1 MLGDDFTECQAAIPP
16 VRQAQCV
23 AFASFVCSALAAVTG
38 VVAAMASSSVL
49 GFAAEHAIGTLSGSL
64 VLWRY
69 AWGDAVWPES
79 VLRKR
84 EAVASLGVACCLAA
98 LSTAIG
104 IFAISFLADPLALTP
119 ASIDETLVFAVPT
132 FGVFAVLA
140 SAKFCLSYHL
150 AHSTS
155 LRWDAAC
162 SAAVAFAAL
171 GEIVGIA
178 SSHPRHHNRQRFTAE
193 EGWWLDAGMS
203 SAAAVA
209 GLFYGGWAIASR
221 CCLAQQDAPEEH
233 TPALSE
239 LPWGLELADAS
250 DRQEGPDA
258 PPAVHPSHC

>member
-1 MLGDDFTECQAAIPP
+1 MLGDDFTECQAAVPP
-16 VRQAQCV
+16 VRQAQLV
-23 AFASFVCSALAAVTG
+23 AFTSIVCSALAAVAG
-38 VVAAMASSSVL
+38 VVAAMASSSVT
-49 GFAAEHAIGTLSGSL
+49 GFAVEHVIGTLSGSL

-69 AWGDAVWPES
+69 ARGDGIWPES
-79 VLRKR
+79 ARQR
-84 EAVASLGVACCLAA
+84 EAVASLGVACCLIA

-104 IFAISFLADPLALTP
+104 IFAVSFLADPMALTP
-119 ASIDETLVFAVPT
+119 ASIDDALLFAVPT
-132 FGVFAVLA
+132 FGMFSVLA

-150 AHSTS
+150 THSNS

-171 GEIVGIA
+171 GEVVGIA

-203 SAAAVA
+203 AAAAVA
-209 GLFYGGWAIASR
+209 GLLYGSWAIASS
-221 CCLAQQDAPEEH
+221 CCLAQQDAPEES

-239 LPWGLELADAS
+239 LPWELELADAS

-258 PPAVHPSHC
+258 PPAGHPTPS